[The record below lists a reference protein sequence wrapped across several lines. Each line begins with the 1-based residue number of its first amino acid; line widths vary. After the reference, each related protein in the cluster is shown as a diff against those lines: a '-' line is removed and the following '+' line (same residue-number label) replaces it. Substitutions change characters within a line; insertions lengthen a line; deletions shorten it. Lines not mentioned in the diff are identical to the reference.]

1 MIDKHT
7 ETSLNSIMFLL
18 IRFYKLPSLIRYSSL
33 NSIMFLLIPAEIK
46 LIGLLQ
52 PPLNS
57 IMFLLIRGTLDGSN
71 GFEGL

>member
-1 MIDKHT
+1 
-7 ETSLNSIMFLL
+7 
-18 IRFYKLPSLIRYSSL
+18 
-33 NSIMFLLIPAEIK
+33 MFLLIPAEIK